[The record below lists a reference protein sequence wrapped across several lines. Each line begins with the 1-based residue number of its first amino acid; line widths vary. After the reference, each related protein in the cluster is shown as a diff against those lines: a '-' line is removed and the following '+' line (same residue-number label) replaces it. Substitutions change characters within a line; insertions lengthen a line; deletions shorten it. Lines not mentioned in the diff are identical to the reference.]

1 MACNWMRPK
10 NHTGDFPVARH
21 PRIDI
26 VSRPITFYKPTSRYR
41 SAGAYLAY
49 FRIVDDTS
57 GSLAPLWKELR
68 SL

>member
-1 MACNWMRPK
+1 MPS
-10 NHTGDFPVARH
+10 TE
-21 PRIDI
+21 
-26 VSRPITFYKPTSRYR
+26 ITSYKPTSRYR

-49 FRIVDDTS
+49 FRIADDTS